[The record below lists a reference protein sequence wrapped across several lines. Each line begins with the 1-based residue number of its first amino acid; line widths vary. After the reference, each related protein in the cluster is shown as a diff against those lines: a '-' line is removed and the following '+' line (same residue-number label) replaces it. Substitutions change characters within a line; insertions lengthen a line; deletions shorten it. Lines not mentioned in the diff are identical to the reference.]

1 MKGGYFGKLL
11 EVNMT
16 NHTTTIRPIDEDF
29 AYQYIG
35 GSGFGAK
42 ILWDET
48 GPDTD
53 PLSPDNV
60 LMFLGGPF
68 TGTLVPFSGRHHVI
82 SKSPLTGVWG
92 ESDVGGSW
100 GDRMKRAGFDG
111 VIVRG
116 ASDTPVWL
124 ELRDGEVTWH
134 DAAEIWGLDT
144 YETDAAL
151 RPHISKNA
159 IVQCIGQAGERL
171 CRIAGVFTDGRDGR
185 AAGRCGLGAVMGSKK
200 LKAIVADGGMK
211 QPIADPEGL
220 KNAYQLLIPE
230 MIERW
235 NAPGYHD
242 YGTPQVVLPCESL
255 GDIPIKNWQGGT
267 WLEGAE
273 RLSGKAMA
281 ESILTGVYYCA
292 HCVVGCGRQVKVESG
307 PFAPVLGAGPEYEN
321 LGMLGTNLMI
331 DQMEAVA
338 KMTELCNRY
347 GLDSISTG
355 SVVGWAMEAF
365 ERGILTEKDLGGLTL
380 RWGDA
385 EAAIEMIHLIGQRQT
400 DIGYLLGEGVKRTV
414 QEVGQ
419 NSEEFATEVKGLEI
433 PAHDPRARFGLSVG
447 YATGNRG
454 GCHLQAYS
462 HDYEG
467 GPAWPEFGYPEPVDR
482 FGVEGKGVFTA
493 RFQNLMSM
501 MDSLKLCKFSV
512 WCGVNPDHHVEWLNL
527 ATGWDFTVDSYLE
540 IGERLYNLKRMYNV
554 REGISRKD
562 DTIPLRIATLA
573 REDGGAA
580 GKVPPLGI
588 MLHEYYEYR
597 GWDEFGIPKPDTLAR
612 LGLAEVVR
620 QGMPSRV

>member
-11 EVNMT
+11 EVDMT

-68 TGTLVPFSGRHHVI
+68 TGTLIPFSGRHHVI

-134 DAAEIWGLDT
+134 DAADIWGLDT

-235 NAPGYHD
+235 NAPG
-242 YGTPQVVLPCESL
+242 LP
-255 GDIPIKNWQGGT
+255 
-267 WLEGAE
+267 
-273 RLSGKAMA
+273 RLWHSSGSAALRVTGRYPHQELAGRHMA
-281 ESILTGVYYCA
+281 
-292 HCVVGCGRQVKVESG
+292 R
-307 PFAPVLGAGPEYEN
+307 
-321 LGMLGTNLMI
+321 
-331 DQMEAVA
+331 
-338 KMTELCNRY
+338 
-347 GLDSISTG
+347 G
-355 SVVGWAMEAF
+355 SRA
-365 ERGILTEKDLGGLTL
+365 TL
-380 RWGDA
+380 RQSDGGKHPD
-385 EAAIEMIHLIGQRQT
+385 GC
-400 DIGYLLGEGVKRTV
+400 LLLRPLCRGLRTSGEGR
-414 QEVGQ
+414 
-419 NSEEFATEVKGLEI
+419 
-433 PAHDPRARFGLSVG
+433 
-447 YATGNRG
+447 
-454 GCHLQAYS
+454 
-462 HDYEG
+462 
-467 GPAWPEFGYPEPVDR
+467 
-482 FGVEGKGVFTA
+482 
-493 RFQNLMSM
+493 
-501 MDSLKLCKFSV
+501 
-512 WCGVNPDHHVEWLNL
+512 
-527 ATGWDFTVDSYLE
+527 
-540 IGERLYNLKRMYNV
+540 IG
-554 REGISRKD
+554 
-562 DTIPLRIATLA
+562 TIR
-573 REDGGAA
+573 
-580 GKVPPLGI
+580 
-588 MLHEYYEYR
+588 
-597 GWDEFGIPKPDTLAR
+597 AR
-612 LGLAEVVR
+612 LG
-620 QGMPSRV
+620 SRA